1 MPKLYDISPPVSS
14 QSALFPEDTR
24 LKQDVV
30 CDFKNS
36 PVFLTQLT
44 CSPHVGAHA
53 DAPSHYD
60 PKGISID
67 QVDLD
72 PYLGECWVVTCSRRP
87 LILAEDC
94 KAVLEK
100 KMSRVLFRTLSQP
113 DVTIFND
120 DFAAFSAEA
129 VDLMGQAKVKLIG
142 IDTPSIDPAKSK
154 DLPAHQAVR
163 RQKMRNLENLYLKDV
178 PDGRYELIA
187 LPLKLVGFDASPVRA
202 VLREL
207 R

>member
-1 MPKLYDISPPVSS
+1 MARLYDISPPVSS
-14 QSALFPEDTR
+14 ASALFPEDTR
-24 LKQDVV
+24 LKREVV
-30 CDFKNS
+30 CDFKS
-36 PVFLTQLT
+36 GPVFLTQLT

-60 PKGISID
+60 PTGISID
-67 QVDLD
+67 EVDLD
-72 PYLGECWVVTCSRRP
+72 PYLGDCWVVTCTRRP

-94 KAVLEK
+94 RTIIEK
-100 KMSRVLFRTLSQP
+100 KVPRVLFRTLSHP
-113 DVTIFND
+113 DPNVFNP
-120 DFAAFSAEA
+120 DFTAFSAEA
-129 VDLMGQAKVKLIG
+129 VDRMAEAGVKLIG
-142 IDTPSIDPAKSK
+142 IDTPSIDPATSK

-163 RQKMRNLENLYLKDV
+163 RHRLRNLENLYLKEV